1 MSRSPGIL
9 VDNNQCCLHS
19 SRSSFNGSCFAP
31 DAKTNIFESSGV
43 MGGKK
48 KVCVIGSGVVGLT
61 TAVKLLEECHPDVEV
76 LLDINDA
83 NGQYSCE
90 GAQ

>member
-1 MSRSPGIL
+1 
-9 VDNNQCCLHS
+9 
-19 SRSSFNGSCFAP
+19 
-31 DAKTNIFESSGV
+31 

-48 KVCVIGSGVVGLT
+48 RVCVIGSGVVGLT

-83 NGQYSCE
+83 YGQYSCE

>member
-9 VDNNQCCLHS
+9 VGVNQYCLHS
-19 SRSSFNGSCFAP
+19 FWSLLRAHVLHQTQKPTF
-31 DAKTNIFESSGV
+31 FESSGV

-48 KVCVIGSGVVGLT
+48 RVCVVGSGVVGLT

-76 LLDINDA
+76 LLYINDTNA
-83 NGQYSCE
+83 QYSCE
-90 GAQ
+90 GAH